1 MTSKQAWNKE
11 SGASLVAIMMS
22 LAIFAIVAMMASQS
36 FRNINLS
43 GRKVEAAMSAREAEN
58 LIIQA
63 ISRRFREYIKGAC
76 AVAPNNF
83 FNQSPENL
91 IGTLAAF
98 THKNPRFYS
107 PGYTVTAAPAEAAGD
122 VKRCQST
129 PFSTSVLPANGNT
142 FYGCFDLQTQAGARL
157 QASKDSFAG
166 NRGAFIEMYVKLKNL
181 KTDTA
186 VTCANMIRNRG
197 FGFEIYYSLHWATSA
212 GDRVVYD
219 SKLGTFNVAYEREDW
234 DID

>member
-22 LAIFAIVAMMASQS
+22 LAIFAIVALMASRS
-36 FRNINLS
+36 LRNINLS

-58 LIIQA
+58 LILQA
-63 ISRRFREYIKGAC
+63 LTQRFRAYIEGGC
-76 AVAPNNF
+76 SVNPNTF
-83 FNQSPENL
+83 FNQSPENS
-91 IGTLAAF
+91 IGTLATF
-98 THKNPRFYS
+98 SHKNPRFYT
-107 PGYTVTAAPAEAAGD
+107 PQYAVTPAPVEAAND

-129 PFSTSVLPANGNT
+129 QFSAGGLPSNAST
-142 FYGCFDLQTQAGARL
+142 LYGCFDLQTQTGART
-157 QASKDSFAG
+157 QASKDAFAG

-186 VTCANMIRNRG
+186 VTCANMIESRG

-212 GDRVVYD
+212 GDKVVYD
-219 SKLGTFNVAYEREDW
+219 SKLGTFNVAYEED
-234 DID
+234 